1 MSTGG
6 RNIVHDFFISR
17 KVMAKLSLFV
27 GIGEKFFFLSGLS
40 FTTIHE
46 PQDSRG
52 RRRAF
57 FFFNSSLPLPPAS
70 QALRH

>member
-1 MSTGG
+1 MSRGG
-6 RNIVHDFFISR
+6 KKIVHDFFIAR
-17 KVMAKLSLFV
+17 RVMAKLSLFV
-27 GIGEKFFFLSGLS
+27 GSGDNFFFLSGLS

-57 FFFNSSLPLPPAS
+57 F
-70 QALRH
+70 